1 MAKQHYC
8 FLERFNNYFNRK
20 VIRYDSL
27 SDYQDNAQADY
38 IPVDDEGNMTPFD
51 FNPNDNITTEIIANG
66 VPFDPDYFLLLD
78 ADGEIV
84 SRWFVLEQKRNRQ
97 GQWLYFLRRDVLAD
111 SYDELATAPMY
122 VEKGIIS
129 DIQSPLL
136 FNNEGLTVNQ
146 IKKQEIPIYDRTKC
160 AWLVMYIKKGVLGTT
175 AVGSSGKV
183 TIDVPDDDGS
193 VYETLNV
200 PIASWSMAQYQT
212 SDYNVLQSNSIIVLF
227 KNTYNSHSGQRY
239 TIRSNGTHEYVP
251 VVSADASNIFHVAEN
266 ITKLDT
272 AFASAFSSIT
282 GYVKTELGYKDLD
295 DIMKYNGKVIKDSA
309 GKYYLISV
317 YQDGSPKSSTVYLTS
332 GTTPLAKNA
341 VNSAWNTA
349 NESSQSAND
358 KAYQSKVDYISYR
371 LAWEETTSVETIVDF
386 SAYTGGGCQDT
397 PLYDIIAMPYG
408 EVRSYG
414 SGGLIDVT
422 SSAERSMRVMN
433 SLARTLTDLY
443 VFDLQLLPYCPMPEL
458 INASIDARMAIKF
471 LHDSCLTGEYNSD
484 YTDIIYVPTK
494 ANITFNIT
502 QAISITD
509 SSDVPSTFKKK
520 YVNDCTMVRLCS
532 PNYNGVFE
540 FNLAKND
547 MTIDY
552 FNVDITM
559 RPQNPYIHMNPNFK
573 QAGLYYNDYDDAR
586 GLICGGDFSLGI
598 INDAWTQYEIQN
610 KNYQAIFDR
619 QIQNMDVNNS
629 INRQEALF
637 GAIAGTAQGAGA
649 GAVGGFMAS
658 GSPYGAIAGA
668 VIGGVASG
676 VGGALD
682 ISNLKKRQEEARDYA
697 FDNYNYSLGNIK
709 ALPYSIT
716 RTSALTYN
724 NKKVPF
730 IEIYECTEV
739 EKEAYYLKL
748 KYNGMTV
755 SKIDTIE
762 SYKSSDNSNYFRA
775 KLIRLVNIS
784 EDNHYVE
791 TINEELMKGVFI

>member
-8 FLERFNNYFNRK
+8 FLKSFNNYFNRK
-20 VIRYDSL
+20 LIKLEAL
-27 SDYQDNAQADY
+27 SDYIDKAQDDY
-38 IPVDDEGNMTPFD
+38 VPLDSDGNMIPFD
-51 FNPNDNITTEIIANG
+51 FNPNDNVTTEIICNS
-66 VPFDPDYFLLLD
+66 VPFIPDYFLLLD
-78 ADGEIV
+78 DDEEIV
-84 SRWFVLEQKRNRQ
+84 SRWFVMRQKRNRQ
-97 GQWLYFLRRDVLAD
+97 GQWTYSLRRDVLAD
-111 SYDELATAPMY
+111 SYNEISTAPLY

-129 DIQSPLL
+129 DMQSPLL
-136 FNNEGLTVNQ
+136 FNSEGLTVNQ

-193 VYETLNV
+193 VYEVLNV

-212 SDYNVLQSNSIIVLF
+212 ADYNVLQSNSIIVLF
-227 KNTYNSHSGQRY
+227 KDTYNSHSGHKY

-251 VVSADASNIFHVAEN
+251 VVSADVSNIFHIAEN
-266 ITKLDT
+266 LTKLDT
-272 AFASAFSSIT
+272 AFTSAFSTIT
-282 GYVKTELGYKDLD
+282 GYVKTELGYKNLD

-317 YQDGSPKSSTVYLTS
+317 YQNGSPKSSTVYLTS
-332 GTTPLAKNA
+332 DTTPLSKNA

-358 KAYQSKVDYISYR
+358 KAYQSKVDYIAYR
-371 LAWEETTSVETIVDF
+371 IAWEEITSVETIVDF
-386 SAYTGGGCQDT
+386 SEYTGGGCIDS

-408 EVRSYG
+408 EVQSWG

-433 SLARTLTDLY
+433 SLARTLTDSY
-443 VFDLQLLPYCPMPEL
+443 VLDLQLLPYCPMPEL
-458 INASIDARMAIKF
+458 ISPTVDARMNIKY
-471 LHDSCLTGEYNSD
+471 LKDSCLYGEYNSD
-484 YTDIIYVPTK
+484 YTDIIFVPTK
-494 ANITFNIT
+494 ANFTTNISK
-502 QAISITD
+502 SITITD
-509 SSDVPSTFKKK
+509 NSDVPSTYKKK
-520 YVNDCTMVRLCS
+520 YVNDCTTIRLCS

-547 MTIDY
+547 MSIDY
-552 FNVDITM
+552 FNVDVTM
-559 RPQNPYIHMNPNFK
+559 RPHNPYIHMNPDFK
-573 QAGLYYNDYDDAR
+573 QEGLYYNDYDDAR

-619 QIQNMDVNNS
+619 QIQNMDVNNA

-637 GAIAGTAQGAGA
+637 GAVAGTVQGTASGA
-649 GAVGGFMAS
+649 LMGGIS
-658 GSPYGAIAGA
+658 TGSPYGAIAGA
-668 VIGGVASG
+668 VVGGVASG
-676 VGGALD
+676 IGGALD
-682 ISNLKKRQEEARDYA
+682 ITNLQKRQEEARSYA
-697 FDNYNYSLGNIK
+697 IDNYNYSLGNIK
-709 ALPYSIT
+709 ALPYGIT

-730 IEIYECTEV
+730 IEIYECTEI

-755 SKIDTIE
+755 SKIDIIE
-762 SYKSSDNSNYFRA
+762 NYRSADNSNYFRA
-775 KLIRLVNIS
+775 KLIWLLNVG
-784 EDNHYVE
+784 EDSYYVE

>member
-1 MAKQHYC
+1 
-8 FLERFNNYFNRK
+8 
-20 VIRYDSL
+20 
-27 SDYQDNAQADY
+27 
-38 IPVDDEGNMTPFD
+38 
-51 FNPNDNITTEIIANG
+51 
-66 VPFDPDYFLLLD
+66 
-78 ADGEIV
+78 
-84 SRWFVLEQKRNRQ
+84 
-97 GQWLYFLRRDVLAD
+97 
-111 SYDELATAPMY
+111 
-122 VEKGIIS
+122 
-129 DIQSPLL
+129 
-136 FNNEGLTVNQ
+136 
-146 IKKQEIPIYDRTKC
+146 
-160 AWLVMYIKKGVLGTT
+160 
-175 AVGSSGKV
+175 
-183 TIDVPDDDGS
+183 
-193 VYETLNV
+193 
-200 PIASWSMAQYQT
+200 
-212 SDYNVLQSNSIIVLF
+212 
-227 KNTYNSHSGQRY
+227 
-239 TIRSNGTHEYVP
+239 
-251 VVSADASNIFHVAEN
+251 
-266 ITKLDT
+266 
-272 AFASAFSSIT
+272 
-282 GYVKTELGYKDLD
+282 
-295 DIMKYNGKVIKDSA
+295 
-309 GKYYLISV
+309 
-317 YQDGSPKSSTVYLTS
+317 
-332 GTTPLAKNA
+332 
-341 VNSAWNTA
+341 
-349 NESSQSAND
+349 
-358 KAYQSKVDYISYR
+358 
-371 LAWEETTSVETIVDF
+371 
-386 SAYTGGGCQDT
+386 
-397 PLYDIIAMPYG
+397 
-408 EVRSYG
+408 
-414 SGGLIDVT
+414 
-422 SSAERSMRVMN
+422 
-433 SLARTLTDLY
+433 
-443 VFDLQLLPYCPMPEL
+443 
-458 INASIDARMAIKF
+458 
-471 LHDSCLTGEYNSD
+471 
-484 YTDIIYVPTK
+484 
-494 ANITFNIT
+494 
-502 QAISITD
+502 
-509 SSDVPSTFKKK
+509 
-520 YVNDCTMVRLCS
+520 
-532 PNYNGVFE
+532 
-540 FNLAKND
+540 

-775 KLIRLVNIS
+775 KLIRLINIS